1 MIIRGIYILGG
12 GGARAP
18 LPTPSHGHVNAQI
31 VAHKIW
37 CQSLFSCIC
46 SFWVVQWFVVSR
58 ETWGVGVGRRA
69 PHPITTTIDI
79 CLFRQMTAQRG
90 SGFDVLAS
98 ADRG

>member
-1 MIIRGIYILGG
+1 MGEIYPGWGWDTGYPRPILRT
-12 GGARAP
+12 AN
-18 LPTPSHGHVNAQI
+18 VNEQI
-31 VAHKIW
+31 VAHYIL
-37 CQSLFSCIC
+37 CQSLFSCMR

-69 PHPITTTIDI
+69 PHPITLTLDI

-90 SGFDVLAS
+90 LELDVRAS

>member
-1 MIIRGIYILGG
+1 MGG
-12 GGARAP
+12 GGTRAP
-18 LPTPSHGHVNAQI
+18 LPTPSHGQVNAQI
-31 VAHKIW
+31 VAHYML
-37 CQSLFSCIC
+37 CQSLFSCMC

-90 SGFDVLAS
+90 RWPCVLAS